1 MYNKQYLLKC
11 VLVFVLL
18 FTVQLLFAQG
28 TAIKGMVKDI
38 QGQTIPGVNVFLEGT
53 TIGTV
58 TDISGQFALNVP
70 NADMEKRLVFSFIGF
85 VTQKADIPAKG
96 TISIVLIEDIQNLEE
111 FVVVGYGTQ
120 KRSDVTGAVTVL
132 DSKEIK
138 SIPVAR
144 IDQALQ
150 GKVPGVTIATETGA
164 PGADVS
170 VRIRGVGTINN
181 NDPLY
186 VVDGVPTKSINNVV
200 SPNDIESM
208 TVLKDGA
215 SAAIYGSRAGNGVV
229 LVKTKSGNP
238 GAPKVS
244 YNGYFGIQSHGDLTP
259 MANTEQYM
267 DMWNE
272 AALNDGRD
280 PISLPEGAQLSNTNW
295 LNEIFRTAMM
305 QSHQVNVSGGDDKTR
320 YYVSG
325 TYFDQDGIILNSDYN
340 EVNIRSNISS
350 QLNEHIKVGLN
361 LNYSNSKTNKV
372 GASGDGYGGN
382 GGSVIRYAYFR
393 TPATSVFN
401 PDGSY
406 QDMPAVPVYSPDG
419 SLSEMYDA
427 SRYFGDGYN
436 PVGLAEKFDWTLKSQ
451 RLFGNAYFEA
461 SIIDELI
468 FRSNFG
474 VDAGNSTEKR
484 FNENWGTNGRINS
497 PNSLEQREN
506 NLVNWDWYNTLSYRH
521 TFNKNHNTNF
531 LLGMEAIRNSNKYM
545 SANDRD
551 FPDQL
556 NNMRYLGNGLGI
568 KRTYS
573 GETAWSL
580 LSYFGKVGYNFKS
593 KYFAEAVIRADGS
606 SRFAPGQRWGAFY
619 SGALSWNMHEEQFM
633 KDLGWFSQF
642 KLRATLGQT
651 GNQEVNPYSYEST
664 VGSGYDYPFG
674 GTANY
679 GYTVNMR
686 GNENT
691 TWETTTQFDLGA
703 DIGLLDNQLII
714 VADYFNRLTD
724 DMLVQVPQPAIGG
737 TASVP
742 FLNAGSVRNTG
753 LELEVFWRDFKG
765 DFQYEVSGNI
775 AFLHNEV
782 VSLSDGVPIAAGR
795 IDNGVYATLT
805 EEGYPIG
812 SFYLYEMDGIYQNEL
827 DIFTSPYQG
836 KDVQPGDVKYRDLS
850 GPNGVPDG
858 IIDEYDRTHCGSAI
872 PKFTYGLNVNMSY
885 KNWDFSMFWNGVY
898 GNKIYWQIAKDIEG
912 FYRSFNITEE
922 VYENHWTG
930 EGTSNEYPRASWMS
944 SANNNKASTRFLK
957 DGSYLRLKNIQIGY
971 SFGDNIIK
979 KLKISGLRIYFSGEN
994 LLTIT
999 KYPGLDPEMT
1009 VSDNL
1014 NSEVNGG
1021 DLAAGIDWGTYPVAK
1036 VYTLGINLNL

>member
-1 MYNKQYLLKC
+1 MKQCLLNC
-11 VLVFVLL
+11 MIFLSLALPMQVLVAQTA
-18 FTVQLLFAQG
+18 TVSG
-28 TAIKGMVKDI
+28 VVKDS
-38 QGQTIPGVNVFLEGT
+38 QGVTIPGVNIFIEGT
-53 TIGTV
+53 TTGTV
-58 TDISGQFALNVP
+58 TDISGNYSLSVP
-70 NADMEKRLVFSFIGF
+70 DTDREKKLAFSFIGF
-85 VTQKADIPAKG
+85 VTQKLTIPTNG
-96 TISIVLIEDIQNLEE
+96 RIDVILIEDIQNLEE
-111 FVVVGYGTQ
+111 LVVVGYGTQ
-120 KRSDVTGAVTVL
+120 KKRDVTGAVSVL
-132 DSKEIK
+132 DSKEIQ

-150 GKVPGVTIATETGA
+150 GKVPGVTVSTESGA
-164 PGADVS
+164 PGSNVS

-229 LVKTKSGNP
+229 LVTTKQGSL

-244 YNGYFGIQSHGDLTP
+244 YNGYFGMQTHGHLTP

-267 DMWNE
+267 NMWNE

-280 PISLPEGAQLSNTNW
+280 PISLPEGAKLDNTNW
-295 LNEIFRTAMM
+295 LEEIFRPAFM
-305 QSHQVNVSGGDDKTR
+305 QSHQVNISGGDKKTK
-320 YYVSG
+320 YYVSAS
-325 TYFDQDGIILNSDYN
+325 YFDQDGIILNSDYN

-350 QLNEHIKVGLN
+350 QLSKRIKVGVN
-361 LNYSNSKTNKV
+361 LNYSNSRSDKV
-372 GASGDGYGGN
+372 GSSGDGYGGN

-393 TPATSVFN
+393 TPATSIFN

-406 QDMPAVPVYSPDG
+406 QDMPAVPVYNPDG
-419 SLSEMYDA
+419 SLNEMFEA
-427 SRYFGDGYN
+427 SQYFGDGYN
-436 PVGLAEKFDWTLKSQ
+436 PVGLAEKYDWTLKSQ
-451 RLFGNAYFEA
+451 RLFGNLFLEA
-461 SIIDELI
+461 KILDELI

-474 VDAGNSTEKR
+474 ADIANSTEKR

-497 PNSLEQREN
+497 PNSLEQSERSAV
-506 NLVNWDWYNTLSYRH
+506 NLDWYNTLSYNH
-521 TFNKNHNTNF
+521 TFDEGHNTSF
-531 LLGMEAIRNSNKYM
+531 LAGMEAIRNNDKYL

-556 NNMRYLGNGLGI
+556 PNMRYLGNGLGV
-568 KRTYS
+568 KKNYS
-573 GETAWSL
+573 GQSAWSL
-580 LSYFGKVGYNFKS
+580 LSYFGKAGYNYQG
-593 KYFAEAVIRADGS
+593 KYFAEAIIRTDGS
-606 SRFAPGQRWGAFY
+606 SRFASGNRWGTFY
-619 SGALSWNMHEEQFM
+619 SGALSWNMHEEEFIQN
-633 KDLGWFSQF
+633 LGWFSQL

-674 GTANY
+674 TTTNY

-686 GNENT
+686 GNKNT
-691 TWETTTQFDLGA
+691 TWETTTQFNLGA
-703 DIGLLDNQLII
+703 DIGFLDNKLII
-714 VADYFNRLTD
+714 VADYYNRLTD

-737 TASVP
+737 NADVP
-742 FLNAGSVRNTG
+742 YLNAGSVKNTG
-753 LELEVFWRDFKG
+753 LELEVYWREYKG

-782 VSLSDGVPIAAGR
+782 VGLSDGVPIAAGR

-812 SFYLYEMDGIYQNEL
+812 SFYLYEMDGIYQNEM
-827 DIFTSPYQG
+827 DIFTSPFQG
-836 KDVQPGDVKYRDLS
+836 NDVQPGDVKYRDLS
-850 GPNGVPDG
+850 GPNGQPDG
-858 IIDEYDRTHCGSAI
+858 VIDEYDRTHCGSAI
-872 PKFTYGLNVNMSY
+872 PKFTYGLNINMSY

-898 GNKIYWQIAKDIEG
+898 GNKVYWQIAKDIEG

-922 VYENHWTG
+922 TYENHWTG
-930 EGTSNEYPRASWMS
+930 EGSSNEYPRASWMS

-957 DGSYLRLKNIQIGY
+957 DGSYLRLKNLQIGFNF
-971 SFGDNIIK
+971 SSK
-979 KLKISGLRIYFSGEN
+979 VTERLKISGLRIYFSGEN

-999 KYPGLDPEMT
+999 NYPGLDPEMT
-1009 VSDNL
+1009 TSNNL
-1014 NSEVNGG
+1014 NSETNGG
-1021 DLAAGIDWGTYPVAK
+1021 DLAAGIDWGTYPVAR